1 MENYLEINFEK
12 NMKMLSEAIKCS
24 EDNYSHNDIIDVLKG
39 DDDIKKQF
47 CLIELN
53 KIDTQEEAN
62 ILVFNLTNH
71 SGPIRET
78 SAFKIGDL
86 ISNVEY
92 KKYFQTKEI
101 IDTFVKA
108 ITDINP
114 SVSRYSID
122 FIKFVDDVEYL
133 YKRIIEEIKITLS
146 NIDETVKNRSYVQ
159 NKKNFNLYWNL
170 EAIIAIADKITLQ
183 EELIEIL
190 EKTALS
196 NDYTI
201 REKTAKTASLLNVQ
215 SVLTLLKD
223 DENVY
228 VRKYID

>member
-53 KIDTQEEAN
+53 KIDSQEEAN

-86 ISNVEY
+86 ISNIEY

>member
-12 NMKMLSEAIKCS
+12 NMKMLAEAIKCA
-24 EDNYSHNDIIDVLKG
+24 EDNYSHNDIIEVLKA
-39 DDDIKKQF
+39 DNDIEKQL
-47 CLIELN
+47 CLIELKSIN
-53 KIDTQEEAN
+53 SQEEAD

-78 SAFKIGDL
+78 SAFKIGEL
-86 ISNVEY
+86 ICDEQF
-92 KKYFQTKEI
+92 KKYFQTKQI

-114 SVSRYSID
+114 SVSRYTVE
-122 FIKFVDDVEYL
+122 FIKFVDDVDYL
-133 YKRIIEEIKITLS
+133 YKRIIEEIGITLS

-170 EAIIAIADKITLQ
+170 EAIVSLSSKIQLEQ
-183 EELIEIL
+183 ELTNIL
-190 EKTALS
+190 LKTALS

-201 REKTAKTASLLNVQ
+201 REKTAKVASLLQVTP
-215 SVLTLLKD
+215 VLDLLKD

-228 VRKYID
+228 VKKYLS

>member
-24 EDNYSHNDIIDVLKG
+24 EDIYSHNDIIEVLKS

-53 KIDTQEEAN
+53 KINSQDEAN

-86 ISNVEY
+86 ISKIEY

-114 SVSRYSID
+114 SVSRYSVD

-133 YKRIIEEIKITLS
+133 YKRIIEEIKLTLS
-146 NIDETVKNRSYVQ
+146 NIDETAKNRSYVQ

-170 EAIIAIADKITLQ
+170 EAMIFIADKILIN
-183 EELIEIL
+183 EELIKIL
-190 EKTALS
+190 ERTALS

-201 REKTAKTASLLNVQ
+201 REKTAKLASLLNVQ
-215 SVLTLLKD
+215 SVLNLLKD

-228 VRKYID
+228 VRKYIK